1 MKYTKKYT
9 KSNLN
14 EFTVYKNDNGVEI
27 AVKDCGILE
36 VDGYAFKNLSKSDK
50 LLPYE
55 DWRLSAEDRA
65 KDLASRLSI
74 DEIAGLM
81 LYSSHQLVPAR
92 PMGPF
97 VSHYDGKLYEEGV
110 TVPYS
115 LTDEQKK
122 FLKEDN
128 IRHFLQMKVDN
139 AEISARWSNELQ
151 ALAEAQPWGIP
162 VNISTDPRHGASS
175 SGAEFKNSGADVS
188 KWPEGLGMSATFSPE
203 LCKRFAEVASKE
215 YRALG
220 ITTALGPQIDLATE
234 PRWMRYEDTFG
245 GDKNLAINMTKSFC
259 NGMQT
264 TEGTKDGWGKDS
276 VVTMAKHWPGGGTG
290 EAGRDA
296 HYAYGKYA
304 VYPGKNFENHKD
316 VFVNGALK
324 LDGPTKKAASIMPY
338 YTISWNQD
346 IKNGKNEGNSYNEY
360 IIKDLLRGE
369 CDYDGVLCT
378 DWGITGDPDPKIDSF
393 GSRCFGVEELTE
405 AERHLQIILNG
416 VDQFGGN
423 NSKAPIIEAY
433 KIGSEKYGEDF
444 MRKRM
449 EQSARRLLTNIFRLG
464 LFENPYLNPE
474 ESKNIVGSREFVE
487 EGLEAQCKSIVMLKN
502 KDNVLPLKKGIKVYI
517 PDRYIKAKKNFFRMM
532 DSEKHITPVSEDM
545 SKGYFEIVKD
555 PRLADVAMVF
565 VESPLTDGYLEDK
578 GYLPISLQ
586 YRPYTATLARKT
598 SIAGGD
604 FREEDSNR
612 SYYNKTNYAY
622 NESDLDNILEAKKL
636 MGGKP
641 IIVSMTL
648 HNPTVVSEFEEV
660 VDGIIVDFGVQR
672 KALFDIVFGD
682 KKPEGR
688 LPIIMP
694 KNMETIELHNE
705 DIFDDIEAYTDSEGN
720 TYDFGYGLTYK

>member
-259 NGMQT
+259 DGMQT

-304 VYPGKNFENHKD
+304 VYPGKNFDNHKD

-378 DWGITGDPDPKIDSF
+378 DWGITGDPDSKIDSF

-502 KDNVLPLKKGIKVYI
+502 KDNVLPLKKGIKLYI

-555 PRLADVAMVF
+555 PKLADVAMVF

>member
-259 NGMQT
+259 DGMQT

-304 VYPGKNFENHKD
+304 VYPGKNFDNHKD

-378 DWGITGDPDPKIDSF
+378 DWGITGDPDSKIDSF

>member
-259 NGMQT
+259 DGMQT

-555 PRLADVAMVF
+555 PKLADVAMVF

>member
-259 NGMQT
+259 DGMQT

-304 VYPGKNFENHKD
+304 VYPGKNFDNHKD

-378 DWGITGDPDPKIDSF
+378 DWGITGDPDSKIDSF

-555 PRLADVAMVF
+555 PKLADVAMVF

>member
-259 NGMQT
+259 DGMQT

-304 VYPGKNFENHKD
+304 VYPGKNFDNHKD

-346 IKNGKNEGNSYNEY
+346 IKNGKNEGNSY
-360 IIKDLLRGE
+360 
-369 CDYDGVLCT
+369 
-378 DWGITGDPDPKIDSF
+378 
-393 GSRCFGVEELTE
+393 
-405 AERHLQIILNG
+405 
-416 VDQFGGN
+416 
-423 NSKAPIIEAY
+423 
-433 KIGSEKYGEDF
+433 
-444 MRKRM
+444 
-449 EQSARRLLTNIFRLG
+449 
-464 LFENPYLNPE
+464 
-474 ESKNIVGSREFVE
+474 
-487 EGLEAQCKSIVMLKN
+487 
-502 KDNVLPLKKGIKVYI
+502 
-517 PDRYIKAKKNFFRMM
+517 
-532 DSEKHITPVSEDM
+532 
-545 SKGYFEIVKD
+545 
-555 PRLADVAMVF
+555 
-565 VESPLTDGYLEDK
+565 
-578 GYLPISLQ
+578 
-586 YRPYTATLARKT
+586 
-598 SIAGGD
+598 
-604 FREEDSNR
+604 
-612 SYYNKTNYAY
+612 
-622 NESDLDNILEAKKL
+622 
-636 MGGKP
+636 
-641 IIVSMTL
+641 
-648 HNPTVVSEFEEV
+648 
-660 VDGIIVDFGVQR
+660 
-672 KALFDIVFGD
+672 
-682 KKPEGR
+682 
-688 LPIIMP
+688 
-694 KNMETIELHNE
+694 
-705 DIFDDIEAYTDSEGN
+705 
-720 TYDFGYGLTYK
+720 

>member
-1 MKYTKKYT
+1 M
-9 KSNLN
+9 N

-188 KWPEGLGMSATFSPE
+188 KWPEALGMSATFSPE

-259 NGMQT
+259 DGMQT

-304 VYPGKNFENHKD
+304 VYPGKNFDNHKD

-378 DWGITGDPDPKIDSF
+378 DWGITGDPDSKIDSF

-545 SKGYFEIVKD
+545 SKGYFEVVKD
-555 PRLADVAMVF
+555 PKLADVAMVF

>member
-1 MKYTKKYT
+1 MKYTK
-9 KSNLN
+9 SSLN

-27 AVKDCGILE
+27 VVSDCGILE
-36 VDGYAFKNLSKSDK
+36 VDGYAFKNLSKQNE

-55 DWRLSAEDRA
+55 DWRLTAEERASDLSA
-65 KDLASRLSI
+65 RLSI

-110 TVPYS
+110 TIPYS

-139 AEISARWSNELQ
+139 AEVSARWSNELQ

-162 VNISTDPRHGASS
+162 VNISTDPRHGASA

-259 NGMQT
+259 DGMQT
-264 TEGTKDGWGKDS
+264 TEGTDNGWGKDS

-346 IKNGKNEGNSYNEY
+346 IKNGKNQGNSYNEY
-360 IIKDLLRGE
+360 IISDLLRGE

-378 DWGITGDPDPKIDSF
+378 DWGITGDPDSKIDSF
-393 GSRCFGVEELTE
+393 GSRCFGVEDLTE

-423 NSKAPIIEAY
+423 NSKDPIIEAY

-474 ESKNIVGSREFVE
+474 ESKEIVGSREFVE
-487 EGLEAQCKSIVMLKN
+487 EGLEAQRKSIVMLKN
-502 KDNVLPLKKGIKVYI
+502 KDNILPLKRGIKVYI

-532 DSEKHITPVSEDM
+532 ESEKHIIPVSEEI
-545 SKGYFEIVKD
+545 SKGYFKIVKD
-555 PRLADVAMVF
+555 PKLADVAMVF

-612 SYYNKTNYAY
+612 SYYNKTNSAY

-636 MGGKP
+636 MGDKP
-641 IIVSMTL
+641 VIVSMTL
-648 HNPTVVSEFEEV
+648 HNPTVVSEFEEI
-660 VDGIIVDFGVQR
+660 VDGIIIEFGVGR
-672 KALFDIVFGD
+672 KALFDIVFGYA
-682 KKPEGR
+682 KPEGR

-694 KNMETIELHNE
+694 KNMETVELHNE

-720 TYDFGYGLTYK
+720 TYDFGYGLSYK

>member
-162 VNISTDPRHGASS
+162 VNISTDLRHGASS

-259 NGMQT
+259 DGMQT

-304 VYPGKNFENHKD
+304 VYPGKNFDNHKD

-378 DWGITGDPDPKIDSF
+378 DWGITGDPDSKIDSF

-555 PRLADVAMVF
+555 PKLADVAMVF